1 MEENLSNL
9 LVIDFVFVA
18 FFAHLICLAVA
29 TLVVKNNLSNSV
41 VIDFVFVV
49 DFVLFVDFVFVFA
62 HLICLATLAMR
73 DNLSNN
79 VVATRVVQ
87 TAVELVHRV
96 LIVLTSNLVC

>member
-1 MEENLSNL
+1 MRDNLSN
-9 LVIDFVFVA
+9 
-18 FFAHLICLAVA
+18 
-29 TLVVKNNLSNSV
+29 NV

-49 DFVLFVDFVFVFA
+49 YFVLFVDSVFVFVFA
-62 HLICLATLAMR
+62 HLICLATLVMR

>member
-29 TLVVKNNLSNSV
+29 TLVLMDNLSESV

-49 DFVLFVDFVFVFA
+49 DLVLFVDFVFVFVFA
-62 HLICLATLAMR
+62 HLICLATFVMR

-79 VVATRVVQ
+79 VVAT
-87 TAVELVHRV
+87 
-96 LIVLTSNLVC
+96 

>member
-1 MEENLSNL
+1 MLGSGRPRY
-9 LVIDFVFVA
+9 VR
-18 FFAHLICLAVA
+18 
-29 TLVVKNNLSNSV
+29 NNLSNSV

-49 DFVLFVDFVFVFA
+49 DFVLFVDFVFVFVSA
-62 HLICLATLAMR
+62 HLICLATLVMR

>member
-1 MEENLSNL
+1 MRDNLSNN
-9 LVIDFVFVA
+9 F
-18 FFAHLICLAVA
+18 
-29 TLVVKNNLSNSV
+29 

-49 DFVLFVDFVFVFA
+49 DFVLFVDSVFVFVFA

>member
-1 MEENLSNL
+1 M
-9 LVIDFVFVA
+9 
-18 FFAHLICLAVA
+18 AVA
-29 TLVVKNNLSNSV
+29 TLVLMDNLSESV

-49 DFVLFVDFVFVFA
+49 DLVLFVDFVFVFVFA
-62 HLICLATLAMR
+62 HLICLATLVMR

-87 TAVELVHRV
+87 TAVELIHRV